1 MRDRLSK
8 PGTAVRLRPSE
19 HASPAGAACDTAETA
34 DLALIGRIAEGDV
47 AAFDTLFRRYSPRLK
62 RFIGSLMRRHYLID
76 EVLNDTML
84 AIWLKA
90 DTFAMRS
97 KVSTWIL
104 GIALRRG
111 LKTVGRSEPL
121 TAFALDEIE
130 MEGSSPGPEEHV
142 SRKELRACLD
152 RAMKSLSP
160 EHRAVIELT
169 YFEGYSYREIASIV
183 GCPADTVKTR
193 MFHAR
198 RRLKALL
205 ADQREDA
212 A

>member
-1 MRDRLSK
+1 MCLARPDEQAPSVR
-8 PGTAVRLRPSE
+8 PGRASE
-19 HASPAGAACDTAETA
+19 VA
-34 DLALIGRIAEGDV
+34 DLVLIDRIAEGDV
-47 AAFDTLFRRYSPRLK
+47 AAFNALFCRYGPRLR
-62 RFIGSLMRRHYLID
+62 RFLGRLTRRHHLID
-76 EVLNDTML
+76 EVVNDTML

-90 DTFAMRS
+90 GTFDMRS

-111 LKTVGRSEPL
+111 LKAVAHSSRS
-121 TAFALDEIE
+121 TAFDLDETQA
-130 MEGSSPGPEEHV
+130 SSPGPEEHA
-142 SRKELRACLD
+142 SRKELRARLD
-152 RAMKSLSP
+152 RALNALSP
-160 EHRAVIELT
+160 EQRAVVELT
-169 YFEGYSYREIASIV
+169 YFEGHSYREIALIV

>member
-1 MRDRLSK
+1 MRVA
-8 PGTAVRLRPSE
+8 PPEE
-19 HASPAGAACDTAETA
+19 HAPSARPGRVSEVA
-34 DLALIGRIAEGDV
+34 DLILIDRVAEGDV
-47 AAFDTLFRRYSPRLK
+47 AAFNALFRRYGPRLR
-62 RFIGSLMRRHYLID
+62 RFLGRLTRRHHLID

-90 DTFAMRS
+90 GTFDMRS
-97 KVSTWIL
+97 KVSTWVF

-111 LKTVGRSEPL
+111 LKAVERSTRL
-121 TAFALDEIE
+121 TALDLEE
-130 MEGSSPGPEEHV
+130 TQTSSPGPEEHA
-142 SRKELRACLD
+142 SRKELRARLD
-152 RAMKSLSP
+152 RALKALSP
-160 EHRAVIELT
+160 EHRAVVELS
-169 YFEGYSYREIASIV
+169 YFEGHSYREIASMV

-198 RRLKALL
+198 RRLRALL

>member
-1 MRDRLSK
+1 
-8 PGTAVRLRPSE
+8 
-19 HASPAGAACDTAETA
+19 
-34 DLALIGRIAEGDV
+34 
-47 AAFDTLFRRYSPRLK
+47 
-62 RFIGSLMRRHYLID
+62 
-76 EVLNDTML
+76 ML
-84 AIWLKA
+84 AIWLRA

-111 LKTVGRSEPL
+111 LKAVERSDRLTV
-121 TAFALDEIE
+121 FALDETE
-130 MEGSSPGPEEHV
+130 MEEFSLGPEERA

-152 RAMKSLSP
+152 LAMKALSP

>member
-1 MRDRLSK
+1 
-8 PGTAVRLRPSE
+8 VRLPSE
-19 HASPAGAACDTAETA
+19 HASSLSRDTPEAADV
-34 DLALIGRIAEGDV
+34 ALIGRIAEGDV
-47 AAFDTLFRRYSPRLK
+47 AAFDALFRRYGPRIR
-62 RFIGSLMRRHYLID
+62 RFVGTLMRRHHLTD
-76 EVLNDTML
+76 EILNDTML
-84 AIWLKA
+84 AIWLRA
-90 DTFAMRS
+90 GTFNMRS
-97 KVSTWIL
+97 KVSTWVL

-111 LKTVGRSEPL
+111 LKAVERSERL
-121 TAFALDEIE
+121 NAFALDEIE
-130 MEGSSPGPEEHV
+130 IEASSSGPEEQV

-160 EHRAVIELT
+160 EHRAVVELT

-183 GCPADTVKTR
+183 GCPPDTVKTR

-205 ADQREDA
+205 ADQRQDA

>member
-1 MRDRLSK
+1 MRL
-8 PGTAVRLRPSE
+8 ARPNKQAPSAHRQRSWE
-19 HASPAGAACDTAETA
+19 AA
-34 DLALIGRIAEGDV
+34 DLVLIDRVAEGDV
-47 AAFDTLFRRYSPRLK
+47 AAFNALFRRYGPRLR
-62 RFIGSLMRRHYLID
+62 RFLGRLTRRHHLID

-90 DTFAMRS
+90 GTFDMRS

-111 LKTVGRSEPL
+111 LKALEHYARW
-121 TAFALDEIE
+121 TAFDPDATETF
-130 MEGSSPGPEEHV
+130 SPGPEEHA
-142 SRKELRACLD
+142 SRKELRASLD
-152 RAMKSLSP
+152 GALKALSP
-160 EHRAVIELT
+160 EHRAVVELT
-169 YFEGYSYREIASIV
+169 YFQGHSYREIASIV

-212 A
+212 T